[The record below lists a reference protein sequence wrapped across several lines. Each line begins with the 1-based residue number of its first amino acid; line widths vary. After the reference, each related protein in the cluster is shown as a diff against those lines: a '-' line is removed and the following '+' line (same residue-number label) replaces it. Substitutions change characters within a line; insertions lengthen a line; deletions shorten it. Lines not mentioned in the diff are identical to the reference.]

1 MLQKM
6 KKVQVIGPKKDLQS
20 VVDVLYHTGTVQ
32 LEDITK
38 TIQPGDTIIRKM
50 EAEKWGD
57 ISNIIVKIG
66 GIFLALPKI
75 KDDPQKQAQI
85 FEELWKK
92 SYEDLVARANHVIE
106 ELESTTRDLA
116 AKKSDLEFTLTALDR
131 YEKIIEKI
139 QPLER
144 QLPVLEGF
152 EVTVLLIQKEFRD
165 VLEIIRKALAE
176 ITKKQFEIISADVDE
191 VTIATVIIFNKKYSE
206 PVHSFI
212 FAQNVNEVRLPPE
225 YLGKPFSEILRLTA
239 GKRKGSLE
247 EMRGTDEKLLKLSGE
262 WYQEL
267 VVLKKVL
274 EDRNEEASVYS
285 KFGQTEYTF
294 VIMGWIPKKFLQRT
308 KEALKD
314 TFGSRV
320 IVNELEEGP
329 ESMDDAPTFYDN
341 PAFVKPFEFLMQVV
355 SPPKYCEVDPSPLMA
370 LFFPIFFGL
379 MVGDIAYGAII
390 LVFALVMKKIYKQFI
405 WLQHMMNIFIISSIW
420 TIFFGFIYGEFFGDF
435 GETMGW
441 IHPMTIAGVEMN
453 RAEAIVP
460 MLILAIAIGVFHI
473 FLGLSLGIL
482 NAITKKSKKHAM
494 EKAGMIIAITG
505 LILVIGG
512 VAKIVPEFLLQLG
525 VLLLVIAVPLII
537 YGGGFFG
544 VFEIMSTVGN
554 ILSYARLMAIG
565 MASVILA
572 LVANELGGMMD
583 VVIVGV
589 LIAAL
594 LHVMNIILAMFSPFL
609 HSFRLHVVEF
619 NSKFYEGGGRMYTPF
634 RKEKKG

>member
-75 KDDPQKQAQI
+75 KDEPQKQAQI

-267 VVLKKVL
+267 AVLKKVL

-320 IVNELEEGP
+320 IVNELEVGP

>member
-1 MLQKM
+1 
-6 KKVQVIGPKKDLQS
+6 
-20 VVDVLYHTGTVQ
+20 
-32 LEDITK
+32 
-38 TIQPGDTIIRKM
+38 
-50 EAEKWGD
+50 
-57 ISNIIVKIG
+57 
-66 GIFLALPKI
+66 
-75 KDDPQKQAQI
+75 
-85 FEELWKK
+85 
-92 SYEDLVARANHVIE
+92 
-106 ELESTTRDLA
+106 
-116 AKKSDLEFTLTALDR
+116 
-131 YEKIIEKI
+131 
-139 QPLER
+139 
-144 QLPVLEGF
+144 
-152 EVTVLLIQKEFRD
+152 
-165 VLEIIRKALAE
+165 
-176 ITKKQFEIISADVDE
+176 
-191 VTIATVIIFNKKYSE
+191 
-206 PVHSFI
+206 
-212 FAQNVNEVRLPPE
+212 
-225 YLGKPFSEILRLTA
+225 LGKPFSEILRLTA

-267 VVLKKVL
+267 AVLKKVL

-320 IVNELEEGP
+320 IVNELEVGP

>member
-75 KDDPQKQAQI
+75 KDEPQKQAQI

-267 VVLKKVL
+267 AVLKKVL

-320 IVNELEEGP
+320 IVNELEVGP

-619 NSKFYEGGGRMYTPF
+619 NSKFYEGGGRMYKPF

>member
-75 KDDPQKQAQI
+75 KDEPQKQAQI

-308 KEALKD
+308 KEALKA

-320 IVNELEEGP
+320 IVNELEVGP